1 MKREATQFI
10 GAISDQAVK
19 GAGAADKMV
28 HKTPYKIISLAA
40 TAGAVA
46 GFLIGRR
53 CSQRSGGPG

>member
-1 MKREATQFI
+1 MKHEATQFI
-10 GAISDQAVK
+10 GEISDRAVK
-19 GAGAADKMV
+19 AAGAADKVV

-53 CSQRSGGPG
+53 CSHRDAAPG